1 MNNSVINVFFCLN
14 YQLTANLSFIIIII
28 IKVLFLNNICCVLFP
43 ATDAVYFI
51 YLFIYLTLIVPG
63 ESLRPGSHLQNMTC
77 ICKASHVNFPSKDF
91 KNKYLK
97 KNN

>member
-14 YQLTANLSFIIIII
+14 YQLIFIIIII

-51 YLFIYLTLIVPG
+51 YLFI
-63 ESLRPGSHLQNMTC
+63 
-77 ICKASHVNFPSKDF
+77 
-91 KNKYLK
+91 
-97 KNN
+97 

>member
-14 YQLTANLSFIIIII
+14 YQLIFIIIII
-28 IKVLFLNNICCVLFP
+28 IKVLFLNNICCVRFP
-43 ATDAVYFI
+43 RNRRSIF

-97 KNN
+97 KKQLKSI